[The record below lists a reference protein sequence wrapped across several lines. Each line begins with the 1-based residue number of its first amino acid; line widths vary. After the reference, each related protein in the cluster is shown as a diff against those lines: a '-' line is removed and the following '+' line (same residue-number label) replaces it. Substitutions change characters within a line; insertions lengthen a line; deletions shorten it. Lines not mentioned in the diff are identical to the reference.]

1 MASNNEQDQNI
12 MLQLFQ
18 LYKEGKLPNFNPNNP
33 NMAAGNNMPAN
44 PNMMNPNMGMG
55 GMNPNMGMGGMN
67 PNMGMG
73 GMNPNMGMGGMN
85 PNMGMGG
92 GMNPNMLN
100 NMGMNQFFNPMMP
113 MGGFVNNNVVP
124 NPINPNPQPV
134 NQAQGQNWT
143 LNFKRKY
150 DNQNIVIQINSGD
163 TVGSAFNRYRIK
175 SLEDNIP
182 LKFTLKGKQLDGTL
196 SLSASG
202 LTDGAV
208 IDVEKIGSGQIP
220 APAPPGFWSL
230 IFERKGDNIA
240 SVSVQIEST
249 KKVKDAINSYKNKVQ
264 NNGDMIFIFNSKT
277 LQEDMTLTA
286 AGLHD
291 GSKILVITTGD
302 IEGA

>member
-44 PNMMNPNMGMG
+44 PNMINPNMGMAGGMNPNMGMAGSMNPNMGMG
-55 GMNPNMGMGGMN
+55 GGMN
-67 PNMGMG
+67 Q
-73 GMNPNMGMGGMN
+73 
-85 PNMGMGG
+85 NMGMGG

-100 NMGMNQFFNPMMP
+100 PNMGMNQFFNPMMWNNMP
-113 MGGFVNNNVVP
+113 IGGFVNNNVVP

-220 APAPPGFWSL
+220 AQAPPGFWSL
-230 IFERKGDNIA
+230 IFERKGDNNA
-240 SVSVQIEST
+240 NVTVQVDST
-249 KKVKDAINSYKNKVQ
+249 KTVKDAVNSYKNKVQ

>member
-44 PNMMNPNMGMG
+44 PNMINPNMGMA
-55 GMNPNMGMGGMN
+55 
-67 PNMGMG
+67 
-73 GMNPNMGMGGMN
+73 GGMN

-92 GMNPNMLN
+92 GMNPNMGMGGGMNPNVLN
-100 NMGMNQFFNPMMP
+100 PNMGMNQFFNPMMP

-175 SLEDNIP
+175 SLEENVS
-182 LKFTLKGKQLDGTL
+182 LKFTLKGKQLDGNLT
-196 SLSASG
+196 LSASG

-208 IDVEKIGSGQIP
+208 IDVEKIGMVNIP
-220 APAPPGFWSL
+220 QSAPPGFWSL
-230 IFERKGDNIA
+230 IFERKGDNNA
-240 SVSVQIEST
+240 SVSVQVEST
-249 KKVKDAINSYKNKVQ
+249 KKVKDAVNSYKNKVQ

-302 IEGA
+302 IEGALFK

>member
-44 PNMMNPNMGMG
+44 PNMINPNMGMAG
-55 GMNPNMGMGGMN
+55 S
-67 PNMGMG
+67 
-73 GMNPNMGMGGMN
+73 MN

-100 NMGMNQFFNPMMP
+100 PNMGMNQFFNPMMWNNMP
-113 MGGFVNNNVVP
+113 IGGFVNNNVVP
-124 NPINPNPQPV
+124 NPINPNPQPA

-150 DNQNIVIQINSGD
+150 DNQNIVIQINSED
-163 TVGSAFNRYRIK
+163 TVSSAFNRYRIK

-182 LKFTLKGKQLDGTL
+182 LKFTLKGKQLDGNLT
-196 SLSASG
+196 LSASG

-208 IDVEKIGSGQIP
+208 IDVEKIGMVNIP
-220 APAPPGFWSL
+220 QPAPPGFWSL

-240 SVSVQIEST
+240 SVSVQVEST

-302 IEGA
+302 IEGALFK

>member
-44 PNMMNPNMGMG
+44 PNMINPNMGMA
-55 GMNPNMGMGGMN
+55 
-67 PNMGMG
+67 
-73 GMNPNMGMGGMN
+73 GGMN

-92 GMNPNMLN
+92 GMNPNMFN
-100 NMGMNQFFNPMMP
+100 NMGMNQFFNPMMWNNMP
-113 MGGFVNNNVVP
+113 IGGFVNNNVVP
-124 NPINPNPQPV
+124 NPINPNPQPA

-150 DNQNIVIQINSGD
+150 DNQNIVIQINSED

-175 SLEDNIP
+175 SLEENVS
-182 LKFTLKGKQLDGTL
+182 LKFTLKGKQLDGNLT
-196 SLSASG
+196 LSASG

-208 IDVEKIGSGQIP
+208 IDVEKIGMVNIP
-220 APAPPGFWSL
+220 QSAPPGFWSL
-230 IFERKGDNIA
+230 IFERKGDNNS
-240 SVSVQIEST
+240 SVSVQVEST
-249 KKVKDAINSYKNKVQ
+249 KKVKDAVNSYKNKVQ

>member
-44 PNMMNPNMGMG
+44 PNMMNPNMGMFG
-55 GMNPNMGMGGMN
+55 NMNPNMGMG
-67 PNMGMG
+67 
-73 GMNPNMGMGGMN
+73 GGMN

-92 GMNPNMLN
+92 GMNPNMFN
-100 NMGMNQFFNPMMP
+100 PNMGMNPLFNQANPMMWNNNIMP
-113 MGGFVNNNVVP
+113 IGGFPNNISVQ
-124 NPINPNPQPV
+124 NPINPNPQPA
-134 NQAQGQNWT
+134 NQDQGQNWT

-175 SLEDNIP
+175 SLEDNVP

-208 IDVEKIGSGQIP
+208 IDVEKIGSVQIP
-220 APAPPGFWSL
+220 APAPKGYWSL
-230 IFERKGDNIA
+230 IFERKGDNNA
-240 SVSVQIEST
+240 NVTVQVEST
-249 KKVKDAINSYKNKVQ
+249 KKVKDAVNSYKNKVQ
-264 NNGDMIFIFNSKT
+264 INTNMIFIFNSKT

>member
-113 MGGFVNNNVVP
+113 MGGFVNNNVVQ
-124 NPINPNPQPV
+124 NPINPNPQPE
-134 NQAQGQNWT
+134 
-143 LNFKRKY
+143 
-150 DNQNIVIQINSGD
+150 NQNVFCILRLIYTICQD
-163 TVGSAFNRYRIK
+163 YT
-175 SLEDNIP
+175 
-182 LKFTLKGKQLDGTL
+182 
-196 SLSASG
+196 
-202 LTDGAV
+202 TD
-208 IDVEKIGSGQIP
+208 E
-220 APAPPGFWSL
+220 
-230 IFERKGDNIA
+230 
-240 SVSVQIEST
+240 
-249 KKVKDAINSYKNKVQ
+249 
-264 NNGDMIFIFNSKT
+264 
-277 LQEDMTLTA
+277 
-286 AGLHD
+286 
-291 GSKILVITTGD
+291 
-302 IEGA
+302 

>member
-113 MGGFVNNNVVP
+113 MGGFVNNNVVQ
-124 NPINPNPQPV
+124 NPINPNPQPE

-150 DNQNIVIQINSGD
+150 DNQNIV
-163 TVGSAFNRYRIK
+163 GSAFNRYRIK
-175 SLEDNIP
+175 SLEENVS
-182 LKFTLKGKQLDGTL
+182 LKFTLKGKQLDGNLT
-196 SLSASG
+196 LSASG

-208 IDVEKIGSGQIP
+208 IDVEKIGMVNIP
-220 APAPPGFWSL
+220 QSAPPGFWSL
-230 IFERKGDNIA
+230 IFERKGDNNA
-240 SVSVQIEST
+240 SVSVQVEST
-249 KKVKDAINSYKNKVQ
+249 KKVKDAVNSYKNKVQ

-302 IEGA
+302 IEGALFK

>member
-1 MASNNEQDQNI
+1 MASNNEKDQNI

-55 GMNPNMGMGGMN
+55 GMNPNMGMGAMN

-73 GMNPNMGMGGMN
+73 AMNPNMGMGAMN
-85 PNMGMGG
+85 PNMF
-92 GMNPNMLN
+92 N

-113 MGGFVNNNVVP
+113 MGGFVNNNVVQ
-124 NPINPNPQPV
+124 NPINPNPQPE

-175 SLEDNIP
+175 SLEENVS
-182 LKFTLKGKQLDGTL
+182 LKFTLKGKQLDGNLT
-196 SLSASG
+196 LSASG

-208 IDVEKIGSGQIP
+208 IDVEKIGMVNIP
-220 APAPPGFWSL
+220 QSAPPGFWSL
-230 IFERKGDNIA
+230 IFERKGDNNA
-240 SVSVQIEST
+240 SVSVQVEST
-249 KKVKDAINSYKNKVQ
+249 KKVKDAVNSYKNKVQ

>member
-44 PNMMNPNMGMG
+44 PNMMNSNMGMG
-55 GMNPNMGMGGMN
+55 GMNQNMGMGAMN

-73 GMNPNMGMGGMN
+73 AMNPNMF
-85 PNMGMGG
+85 
-92 GMNPNMLN
+92 N

-240 SVSVQIEST
+240 SVSVQVEST

>member
-55 GMNPNMGMGGMN
+55 GMNQNMGMGAMN

-73 GMNPNMGMGGMN
+73 AMNPNMF
-85 PNMGMGG
+85 
-92 GMNPNMLN
+92 N

-220 APAPPGFWSL
+220 AQAPPGFWSL
-230 IFERKGDNIA
+230 IFERKGDNNA
-240 SVSVQIEST
+240 NVTVQVDST
-249 KKVKDAINSYKNKVQ
+249 KTVKDAVNSYKNKVQ
-264 NNGDMIFIFNSKT
+264 INTKMIFIFNSKT

>member
-1 MASNNEQDQNI
+1 MASNNEQDQNL

-44 PNMMNPNMGMG
+44 PNMINPNMGMA
-55 GMNPNMGMGGMN
+55 
-67 PNMGMG
+67 
-73 GMNPNMGMGGMN
+73 GGMN

-92 GMNPNMLN
+92 GMNPNMGMAGGMNPNMGMGGGMNPNMYN

-113 MGGFVNNNVVP
+113 MPIGGFVNNNVVQ
-124 NPINPNPQPV
+124 NPINPNPQPE

-150 DNQNIVIQINSGD
+150 DNQNIVIQINSED
-163 TVGSAFNRYRIK
+163 TVSSAFNRYRIK
-175 SLEDNIP
+175 SLEENVS
-182 LKFTLKGKQLDGTL
+182 LKFTLKGKQLDGNLT
-196 SLSASG
+196 LSASG

-208 IDVEKIGSGQIP
+208 IDVEKIGMVNIP
-220 APAPPGFWSL
+220 QPAPPGFWTL
-230 IFERKGDNIA
+230 IFERKGDNNA
-240 SVSVQIEST
+240 SVSVQVEST
-249 KKVKDAINSYKNKVQ
+249 KKVKDAVNSYKNKVQ

>member
-44 PNMMNPNMGMG
+44 PNMINPNMGMA
-55 GMNPNMGMGGMN
+55 
-67 PNMGMG
+67 
-73 GMNPNMGMGGMN
+73 GGMN

-92 GMNPNMLN
+92 GMNPNMGMGGGMN
-100 NMGMNQFFNPMMP
+100 PNMGMGGGMNPNMGMNQFFNPMMWNNMP
-113 MGGFVNNNVVP
+113 IGGFVNNNVVP
-124 NPINPNPQPV
+124 NPINPNPQPA

-240 SVSVQIEST
+240 SVSVQVEST

>member
-55 GMNPNMGMGGMN
+55 GMNQNMGMGAMN

-73 GMNPNMGMGGMN
+73 AMNPNMF
-85 PNMGMGG
+85 
-92 GMNPNMLN
+92 N

-175 SLEDNIP
+175 SLEENVS
-182 LKFTLKGKQLDGTL
+182 LKFTLKGKQLDGNLT
-196 SLSASG
+196 LSASG

-208 IDVEKIGSGQIP
+208 IDVEKIGMVNIP
-220 APAPPGFWSL
+220 QSAPPGFWSL
-230 IFERKGDNIA
+230 IFERKGDNNA
-240 SVSVQIEST
+240 SVSVQVEST
-249 KKVKDAINSYKNKVQ
+249 KKVKDAVNSYKNKVQ

>member
-55 GMNPNMGMGGMN
+55 GMNPNMGMGAMN
-67 PNMGMG
+67 PNMF
-73 GMNPNMGMGGMN
+73 
-85 PNMGMGG
+85 
-92 GMNPNMLN
+92 N

-113 MGGFVNNNVVP
+113 MGGFVNNNVVQ
-124 NPINPNPQPV
+124 NPINPNPQPE

-182 LKFTLKGKQLDGTL
+182 LKFTLKGKQLDGNLT
-196 SLSASG
+196 LSASG

-240 SVSVQIEST
+240 SVSVQVEST

>member
-18 LYKEGKLPNFNPNNP
+18 LYKEGKLPNFNPNDP

-55 GMNPNMGMGGMN
+55 GGMNSNMGMAGGMN

-73 GMNPNMGMGGMN
+73 GVMNPNMGMAGGMN
-85 PNMGMGG
+85 PNMF
-92 GMNPNMLN
+92 NP
-100 NMGMNQFFNPMMP
+100 NMGMNQFFNPMMWNNMP
-113 MGGFVNNNVVP
+113 IGGFVNNNVVP
-124 NPINPNPQPV
+124 NPINPNPQPA

-150 DNQNIVIQINSGD
+150 DNQNIVIQINSED
-163 TVGSAFNRYRIK
+163 TVSSAFNRYRIK
-175 SLEDNIP
+175 SLEENVS
-182 LKFTLKGKQLDGTL
+182 LKFTLKGKQLDGNLT
-196 SLSASG
+196 LSASG

-208 IDVEKIGSGQIP
+208 IDVEKIGMVNIP
-220 APAPPGFWSL
+220 QPAPPGFWNL
-230 IFERKGDNIA
+230 VFERKGDNKA
-240 SVSVQIEST
+240 SVSIQVEST
-249 KKVKDAINSYKNKVQ
+249 KKVKDAVNSYKNKVQ
-264 NNGDMIFIFNSKT
+264 INTKMIFIFNSKT

>member
-55 GMNPNMGMGGMN
+55 GMNQNMGMGAMN
-67 PNMGMG
+67 PNMF
-73 GMNPNMGMGGMN
+73 
-85 PNMGMGG
+85 
-92 GMNPNMLN
+92 N

-240 SVSVQIEST
+240 SVSVQVEST

>member
-55 GMNPNMGMGGMN
+55 GMNQNMGMGAMN

-73 GMNPNMGMGGMN
+73 AMNPNMF
-85 PNMGMGG
+85 
-92 GMNPNMLN
+92 N

-240 SVSVQIEST
+240 SVSVQVEST
-249 KKVKDAINSYKNKVQ
+249 KKVKDAVNSYKNKVQ

>member
-44 PNMMNPNMGMG
+44 PNMINPNMGMAG
-55 GMNPNMGMGGMN
+55 GMNPNMGMAGSMN
-67 PNMGMG
+67 PNMGMAG
-73 GMNPNMGMGGMN
+73 SMN

-100 NMGMNQFFNPMMP
+100 PNMGMNQFFNPMMWNNMP
-113 MGGFVNNNVVP
+113 IGGFVNNNVVP
-124 NPINPNPQPV
+124 NPINPNPQPA

-208 IDVEKIGSGQIP
+208 IDVEKIGMVNIP
-220 APAPPGFWSL
+220 QSAPPGFWSL
-230 IFERKGDNIA
+230 IFERKGDNNA
-240 SVSVQIEST
+240 SVSVQVEST
-249 KKVKDAINSYKNKVQ
+249 KKVKDAVNSYKNKVQ

>member
-44 PNMMNPNMGMG
+44 PNMINPNMGMA
-55 GMNPNMGMGGMN
+55 
-67 PNMGMG
+67 
-73 GMNPNMGMGGMN
+73 GGMN

-100 NMGMNQFFNPMMP
+100 PNMGMNQFFNPMMP
-113 MGGFVNNNVVP
+113 MGGFVNNNVVQ
-124 NPINPNPQPV
+124 NPINPNPQPE

-150 DNQNIVIQINSGD
+150 DNQNIVIQINSED
-163 TVGSAFNRYRIK
+163 TVSSAFNRYRIK
-175 SLEDNIP
+175 SLEENVS
-182 LKFTLKGKQLDGTL
+182 LKFTLKGKQLDGNLT
-196 SLSASG
+196 LSASG

-208 IDVEKIGSGQIP
+208 IDVEKIGMVNIP
-220 APAPPGFWSL
+220 QPAPPGFWSL
-230 IFERKGDNIA
+230 IFERKGDNNA
-240 SVSVQIEST
+240 SVSVQVEST
-249 KKVKDAINSYKNKVQ
+249 KKVKDAVNSYKNKVQ

>member
-44 PNMMNPNMGMG
+44 PNMINPNMGMAG
-55 GMNPNMGMGGMN
+55 GMNPNMGMAGS
-67 PNMGMG
+67 
-73 GMNPNMGMGGMN
+73 MN

-100 NMGMNQFFNPMMP
+100 PNMGMNQFFNPMMWNNMP
-113 MGGFVNNNVVP
+113 IGGFANNNVVQ
-124 NPINPNPQPV
+124 NPINPNPQPE

-175 SLEDNIP
+175 SLEENVS

-240 SVSVQIEST
+240 SVSVQVEST

>member
-55 GMNPNMGMGGMN
+55 GMNQNMGMGAMN

-73 GMNPNMGMGGMN
+73 AMNPNMF
-85 PNMGMGG
+85 
-92 GMNPNMLN
+92 N
-100 NMGMNQFFNPMMP
+100 NMGMNQFFNPMMWNNMP
-113 MGGFVNNNVVP
+113 IGGFVNNNVVP
-124 NPINPNPQPV
+124 NPINPNPQPA

-175 SLEDNIP
+175 SLEENVS
-182 LKFTLKGKQLDGTL
+182 LKFTLKGKQLDGNLT
-196 SLSASG
+196 LSASG

-208 IDVEKIGSGQIP
+208 IDVEKIGMVNIP
-220 APAPPGFWSL
+220 QPAPPGFWTL
-230 IFERKGDNIA
+230 IFERKGDNNA
-240 SVSVQIEST
+240 SVSVQVEST
-249 KKVKDAINSYKNKVQ
+249 KKVKDAVNSYKNKVQ

>member
-44 PNMMNPNMGMG
+44 PNMINPNMGMAG
-55 GMNPNMGMGGMN
+55 S
-67 PNMGMG
+67 
-73 GMNPNMGMGGMN
+73 MN

-100 NMGMNQFFNPMMP
+100 PNMGMNQFFNPMMWNNMP
-113 MGGFVNNNVVP
+113 IGGFVNNNVVP
-124 NPINPNPQPV
+124 NPINPNPQPA

-230 IFERKGDNIA
+230 IFERKGDNNA
-240 SVSVQIEST
+240 NVTVQVDST
-249 KKVKDAINSYKNKVQ
+249 KTVKDAVNSYKNKVQ
-264 NNGDMIFIFNSKT
+264 INTKMIFIFNSKT

>member
-44 PNMMNPNMGMG
+44 PNMMNSNMGMG
-55 GMNPNMGMGGMN
+55 GMNPNMGMGAMN

-73 GMNPNMGMGGMN
+73 AMNPNMGMGAMN
-85 PNMGMGG
+85 PNMF
-92 GMNPNMLN
+92 N

-175 SLEDNIP
+175 SLEENVS
-182 LKFTLKGKQLDGTL
+182 LKFTLKGKQLDGNLT
-196 SLSASG
+196 LSASG

-208 IDVEKIGSGQIP
+208 IDVEKIGMVNIP
-220 APAPPGFWSL
+220 QSAPPGFWSL
-230 IFERKGDNIA
+230 IFERKGDNNA
-240 SVSVQIEST
+240 SVSVQVEST
-249 KKVKDAINSYKNKVQ
+249 KKVKDAVNSYKNKVQ

-302 IEGA
+302 IEVSLFK

>member
-18 LYKEGKLPNFNPNNP
+18 LYKEGKLPNFNPNDP

-44 PNMMNPNMGMG
+44 PNMINPNMGMAG
-55 GMNPNMGMGGMN
+55 GMNPNMGMAGS
-67 PNMGMG
+67 
-73 GMNPNMGMGGMN
+73 MN

-100 NMGMNQFFNPMMP
+100 PNMGMNQFFNPMMWNNMP
-113 MGGFVNNNVVP
+113 IGGFVNNNVVP
-124 NPINPNPQPV
+124 NPINPNPQPA

-220 APAPPGFWSL
+220 AQAPPGFWSL
-230 IFERKGDNIA
+230 IFERKGDNNA
-240 SVSVQIEST
+240 NVTVQVDST
-249 KKVKDAINSYKNKVQ
+249 KTVKDAVNSYKNKVQ
-264 NNGDMIFIFNSKT
+264 INTKMIFIFNSKT

>member
-1 MASNNEQDQNI
+1 MDSNNEQDQNI

-73 GMNPNMGMGGMN
+73 AMNPNMGMGAMN
-85 PNMGMGG
+85 PNMF
-92 GMNPNMLN
+92 N
-100 NMGMNQFFNPMMP
+100 NMGMNQFFNPMMWNNMP
-113 MGGFVNNNVVP
+113 IGGFVNNNVVP
-124 NPINPNPQPV
+124 NPINPNPQPA

-240 SVSVQIEST
+240 SVSVQVEST
-249 KKVKDAINSYKNKVQ
+249 KKVKDAVNSYKNKVQ

>member
-73 GMNPNMGMGGMN
+73 GMNPNMGMGGGMN

-92 GMNPNMLN
+92 GMNPNMFN

-134 NQAQGQNWT
+134 NQSQGQNWT

-150 DNQNIVIQINSGD
+150 DNQNIVIQINSED
-163 TVGSAFNRYRIK
+163 TVSSAFTRYRIK
-175 SLEDNIP
+175 SLEDIP
-182 LKFTLKGKQLDGTL
+182 LKFTLKGKQLDGNLT
-196 SLSASG
+196 LSASG

-230 IFERKGDNIA
+230 IFERKGDNNA
-240 SVSVQIEST
+240 SVTVQVEST
-249 KKVKDAINSYKNKVQ
+249 KKVKDAVNSYKNKVQ

>member
-1 MASNNEQDQNI
+1 MA
-12 MLQLFQ
+12 
-18 LYKEGKLPNFNPNNP
+18 
-33 NMAAGNNMPAN
+33 
-44 PNMMNPNMGMG
+44 G
-55 GMNPNMGMGGMN
+55 GMNPNMFN
-67 PNMGMG
+67 P
-73 GMNPNMGMGGMN
+73 
-85 PNMGMGG
+85 
-92 GMNPNMLN
+92 
-100 NMGMNQFFNPMMP
+100 NMGMNQFFNPMMWNNMP
-113 MGGFVNNNVVP
+113 IGGFVNNNVVP
-124 NPINPNPQPV
+124 NPINPNPQPA

-182 LKFTLKGKQLDGTL
+182 LKFTLKGKQLDGNLT
-196 SLSASG
+196 LSASG

-208 IDVEKIGSGQIP
+208 IDVEKIGMVNIP
-220 APAPPGFWSL
+220 QSAPPGFWSL
-230 IFERKGDNIA
+230 IFERKGDNNA
-240 SVSVQIEST
+240 SVSVQVEST
-249 KKVKDAINSYKNKVQ
+249 KKVKDAVNSYKNKVQ

>member
-12 MLQLFQ
+12 MLKLFQ

-55 GMNPNMGMGGMN
+55 GMNQNMGMGAMN

-73 GMNPNMGMGGMN
+73 AMNPNMGMGAMN
-85 PNMGMGG
+85 PNMF
-92 GMNPNMLN
+92 N

>member
-55 GMNPNMGMGGMN
+55 GMNQNMGMGAMN

-73 GMNPNMGMGGMN
+73 AMNPNMGMGAMN
-85 PNMGMGG
+85 PNMF
-92 GMNPNMLN
+92 N

-220 APAPPGFWSL
+220 AQAPPGFWSL
-230 IFERKGDNIA
+230 IFERKGDNNA
-240 SVSVQIEST
+240 NVTVQVDST
-249 KKVKDAINSYKNKVQ
+249 KTVKDAINSYKNKVQ

>member
-73 GMNPNMGMGGMN
+73 AMNPNMGMGAMN
-85 PNMGMGG
+85 PNMF
-92 GMNPNMLN
+92 N

-240 SVSVQIEST
+240 SVSVQVESN

>member
-44 PNMMNPNMGMG
+44 PNMINPNMGMAG
-55 GMNPNMGMGGMN
+55 GMNPNMGMAGSMN
-67 PNMGMG
+67 PNMGMAG
-73 GMNPNMGMGGMN
+73 SMN

-92 GMNPNMLN
+92 GMN
-100 NMGMNQFFNPMMP
+100 QFFNPMMWNNMP
-113 MGGFVNNNVVP
+113 IGGFVNNNVVP
-124 NPINPNPQPV
+124 NPINPNPQPA

-150 DNQNIVIQINSGD
+150 DNQNIVIQINSED
-163 TVGSAFNRYRIK
+163 TVSSAFNRYRIK
-175 SLEDNIP
+175 SLEENVS
-182 LKFTLKGKQLDGTL
+182 LKFTLKGKQLDGNLT
-196 SLSASG
+196 LSASG

-208 IDVEKIGSGQIP
+208 IDVEKIGMVNIP
-220 APAPPGFWSL
+220 QSAPPGFWSL
-230 IFERKGDNIA
+230 IFERKGDNNA
-240 SVSVQIEST
+240 SVSVQVEST
-249 KKVKDAINSYKNKVQ
+249 KKVKDAVNSYKNKVQ

>member
-44 PNMMNPNMGMG
+44 PNMINPNMGMAG
-55 GMNPNMGMGGMN
+55 GMNPNMGMAGSMN
-67 PNMGMG
+67 PNMGMAG
-73 GMNPNMGMGGMN
+73 SMN

-100 NMGMNQFFNPMMP
+100 PNMGMNQFFNPMMWNNMP
-113 MGGFVNNNVVP
+113 IGGFVNNNVVP
-124 NPINPNPQPV
+124 NPINPNPQPA

-150 DNQNIVIQINSGD
+150 DNQNIVIQINSED

-175 SLEDNIP
+175 SLEENVS
-182 LKFTLKGKQLDGTL
+182 LKFTLKGKQLDGNLTL
-196 SLSASG
+196 
-202 LTDGAV
+202 
-208 IDVEKIGSGQIP
+208 
-220 APAPPGFWSL
+220 PGFWSL
-230 IFERKGDNIA
+230 IFERKGDNNA
-240 SVSVQIEST
+240 SVSVQVEST
-249 KKVKDAINSYKNKVQ
+249 KKVKDAVNSYKNKVQ

>member
-44 PNMMNPNMGMG
+44 PNMINPNMGMA
-55 GMNPNMGMGGMN
+55 
-67 PNMGMG
+67 
-73 GMNPNMGMGGMN
+73 GGMN

-100 NMGMNQFFNPMMP
+100 PNMGMNQFFNPMMWNNMP
-113 MGGFVNNNVVP
+113 IGGFVNNNVVQ
-124 NPINPNPQPV
+124 NPINPNPQPE

-182 LKFTLKGKQLDGTL
+182 LKFTLKGKQLDGNLT
-196 SLSASG
+196 LSASG

-208 IDVEKIGSGQIP
+208 IDVEKIGMVNIP
-220 APAPPGFWSL
+220 QSAPPGFWSL
-230 IFERKGDNIA
+230 IFERKGDNNA
-240 SVSVQIEST
+240 SVSVQVEST
-249 KKVKDAINSYKNKVQ
+249 KKVKDAVNSYKNKVQ

-302 IEGA
+302 IEGALFK

>member
-55 GMNPNMGMGGMN
+55 GMNPNMGMGGLNPNMGMGAMN

-73 GMNPNMGMGGMN
+73 AMNPNMF
-85 PNMGMGG
+85 
-92 GMNPNMLN
+92 N

-208 IDVEKIGSGQIP
+208 IDVEKIGMVNIP
-220 APAPPGFWSL
+220 QSAPPGFWSL
-230 IFERKGDNIA
+230 IFERKGDNNA
-240 SVSVQIEST
+240 SVSVQVEST
-249 KKVKDAINSYKNKVQ
+249 KKVKDAVNSYKNKVQ

-302 IEGA
+302 IEGALFK

>member
-44 PNMMNPNMGMG
+44 PNMINPNMGMAGSMNPNMGMG
-55 GMNPNMGMGGMN
+55 GGMNPSMGMG
-67 PNMGMG
+67 
-73 GMNPNMGMGGMN
+73 GGMN

-100 NMGMNQFFNPMMP
+100 PNMGMNQFFNPMMWNNMP
-113 MGGFVNNNVVP
+113 IGGFVNNNVVP
-124 NPINPNPQPV
+124 NPINPNPQPA

-150 DNQNIVIQINSGD
+150 DNQNIVIQINSED

-175 SLEDNIP
+175 SLEENVS
-182 LKFTLKGKQLDGTL
+182 LKFTLKGKQLDGNLT
-196 SLSASG
+196 LSASG

-208 IDVEKIGSGQIP
+208 IDVEKIGMVNIP
-220 APAPPGFWSL
+220 QSAPPGFWSL
-230 IFERKGDNIA
+230 IFERKGDNNA
-240 SVSVQIEST
+240 SVSVQVEST
-249 KKVKDAINSYKNKVQ
+249 KKVKDAVNSYKNKVQ

>member
-55 GMNPNMGMGGMN
+55 GMNQNMGMGAMN

-73 GMNPNMGMGGMN
+73 AMNPNMF
-85 PNMGMGG
+85 
-92 GMNPNMLN
+92 N

-124 NPINPNPQPV
+124 NPINPNPQPA

-150 DNQNIVIQINSGD
+150 DNQNIVIQINSED
-163 TVGSAFNRYRIK
+163 TVSSAFNRYRIK
-175 SLEDNIP
+175 SLEENVS
-182 LKFTLKGKQLDGTL
+182 LKFTLKGKQLDGNLT
-196 SLSASG
+196 LSASG

-208 IDVEKIGSGQIP
+208 IDVEKIGMVNIP
-220 APAPPGFWSL
+220 QSAPPGFWSL
-230 IFERKGDNIA
+230 IFERKGDNNA
-240 SVSVQIEST
+240 SVSVQVEST
-249 KKVKDAINSYKNKVQ
+249 KKVKDAVNSYKNKVQ

>member
-44 PNMMNPNMGMG
+44 PNMINPNMGMAG
-55 GMNPNMGMGGMN
+55 GMNPNMGMAGSMN
-67 PNMGMG
+67 PNMGMAG
-73 GMNPNMGMGGMN
+73 SMN

-100 NMGMNQFFNPMMP
+100 PNMGMNQFFNPMMWNNMP
-113 MGGFVNNNVVP
+113 IGGFVNNNVVP
-124 NPINPNPQPV
+124 NPINPNPQPA

-220 APAPPGFWSL
+220 AQAPPGFWSL
-230 IFERKGDNIA
+230 IFERKGDNNA
-240 SVSVQIEST
+240 NVTVQVEST
-249 KKVKDAINSYKNKVQ
+249 KTVKDAVNSYKNKVQ

>member
-55 GMNPNMGMGGMN
+55 GGMNSNMGMA
-67 PNMGMG
+67 
-73 GMNPNMGMGGMN
+73 GGMN

-92 GMNPNMLN
+92 GMNPNILN
-100 NMGMNQFFNPMMP
+100 PNMGMNQFFNPMMWNNMP
-113 MGGFVNNNVVP
+113 IGGFVNNNVVP
-124 NPINPNPQPV
+124 NPINPNPQPA

-208 IDVEKIGSGQIP
+208 IDVEKIGMVNIP
-220 APAPPGFWSL
+220 QSAPPGFWSL
-230 IFERKGDNIA
+230 IFERKGDNNA
-240 SVSVQIEST
+240 SVSVQVEST
-249 KKVKDAINSYKNKVQ
+249 KKVKDAVNSYKNKVQ